1 MVSKKFSLEN
11 KRILITGASS
21 GIGRQTAIEASSLGA
36 KLIITGRNKE
46 RLQETLSLC
55 KKGNH
60 KAIIADLEKQDQIK
74 EFIYQVDTKLDG
86 IVHSAG
92 AVNFLPAKFINEN
105 NIYEMMDINYK
116 SAVLLNSFLLRK
128 KRFNEKASM
137 VFISSIASAFPVYG
151 GGLYAVSK
159 AALEAY
165 SRTLAIEIAKKKMR
179 SNCLL
184 PTFVETKLL
193 DNTKETV
200 SANSIERLK
209 QLLPLGIGY
218 PIDVANTCIFLLSDE
233 SRWITGQNIKMG
245 VISF

>member
-1 MVSKKFSLEN
+1 MYTQKYSDIEIVS
-11 KRILITGASS
+11 G
-21 GIGRQTAIEASSLGA
+21 
-36 KLIITGRNKE
+36 
-46 RLQETLSLC
+46 C

-74 EFIYQVDTKLDG
+74 ELIYQVDTKLDG

-116 SAVLLNSFLLRK
+116 SAVLLNSLLLRK
-128 KRFNEKASM
+128 KKFKEMASM

-165 SRTLAIEIAKKKMR
+165 SRTLTIEIAPKKMR

-184 PTFVETKLL
+184 PTFVETRLL

-218 PIDVANTCIFLLSDE
+218 PIDIANTCIFLLSDE